1 MIDDPYSVLGLTPD
15 ASDEEVKRAY
25 RALAKK
31 YHPDMNPGDQ
41 HAAEMMNRINAA
53 YDQIKNPQPRINT
66 QQRSYQ
72 ADPFAGWY
80 RQSYQGAW
88 SEADPMES
96 ARRYIFVQE
105 YERALRALNAVPESQ
120 RTAQW
125 YYLAAVANTSLRHG
139 PGERGIRRRPRP
151 DRPKRHGLPQ
161 PSVRLRLRQHRP
173 EPRLLRHLRRNVLPL
188 RPLPDHP
195 VVLRERLFFCG
206 GVCYNKLNAH
216 QCKNTFRFSCLFP
229 AKFEAAQYFR
239 RCS

>member
-31 YHPDMNPGDQ
+31 YHPDMNPGDP

-53 YDQIKNPQPRINT
+53 YDQIKNPQPRVNT

-105 YERALRALNAVPESQ
+105 YERALRTLNAVPESK

-125 YYLAAVANTSLRHG
+125 YYLAAVANTNLGNRVLGYEQITRACAMDPANAEYAAARDQIGRSGTVYHSRQTGFGFENIDLSRACC
-139 PGERGIRRRPRP
+139 GICAA
-151 DRPKRHGLPQ
+151 
-161 PSVRLRLRQHRP
+161 V
-173 EPRLLRHLRRNVLPL
+173 
-188 RPLPDHP
+188 
-195 VVLRERLFFCG
+195 
-206 GVCYNKLNAH
+206 
-216 QCKNTFRFSCLFP
+216 SCLSGGGFP
-229 AKFEAAQYFR
+229 ICW
-239 RCS
+239 RC

>member
-53 YDQIKNPQPRINT
+53 YAQIKNPQPRINT

-105 YERALRALNAVPESQ
+105 YERASRIRTSATACSAMSRSPEP
-120 RTAQW
+120 APW
-125 YYLAAVANTSLRHG
+125 
-139 PGERGIRRRPRP
+139 IRRT
-151 DRPKRHGLPQ
+151 
-161 PSVRLRLRQHRP
+161 
-173 EPRLLRHLRRNVLPL
+173 RNTP
-188 RPLPDHP
+188 P
-195 VVLRERLFFCG
+195 
-206 GVCYNKLNAH
+206 
-216 QCKNTFRFSCLFP
+216 P
-229 AKFEAAQYFR
+229 ATRSAEAAR
-239 RCS
+239 STTAVSPASASTTST